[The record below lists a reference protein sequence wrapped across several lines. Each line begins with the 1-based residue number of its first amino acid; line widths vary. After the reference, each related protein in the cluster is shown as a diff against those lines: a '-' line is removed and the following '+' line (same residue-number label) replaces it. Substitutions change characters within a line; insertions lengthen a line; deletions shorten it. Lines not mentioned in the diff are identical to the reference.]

1 MVRSLTGAYDTIMRL
16 VDIRIYPIKSVAGNP
31 VTEAV
36 VEPWGL
42 AGDRRWAVVDETG
55 ENLWLGEYPRLASVR
70 AENLD
75 DGGLAL
81 TAPGM
86 PGHKVPPATG
96 RPRVPVGYTGLDDA
110 VLADDASH
118 AWFTRL
124 LGRPA
129 RLVWLDDP
137 RRRSIDPEHGGL
149 PGEVVTFA
157 WDAPL
162 LLTSAAS
169 LRLLDEQIGG
179 DTPLDMARFRP
190 SVVIDGADPYAE
202 DKWSEV
208 TIGEVTFR
216 VSELCD
222 RCAVTTIDPVT
233 LAKGKEPLRTLAK
246 HRRWDG
252 KTWFGIRLV
261 PRNPGT
267 LRVGDP
273 VSAKAP

>member
-1 MVRSLTGAYDTIMRL
+1 MRL
-16 VDIRIYPIKSVAGNP
+16 VDIRIYPVKSGAGSP
-31 VTEAV
+31 VEEAV

-42 AGDRRWAVVDETG
+42 AGDRRWAVVDEAG
-55 ENLWLGEYPRLASVR
+55 DNLWLGEYPRLASVR
-70 AENLD
+70 ASNLD
-75 DGGLAL
+75 TGGLL
-81 TAPGM
+81 LRAPGL
-86 PGHKVPPATG
+86 PELTVVPPTG
-96 RPRVPVGYTGLDDA
+96 DPVPVGFTGLEHAIAAGDDA
-110 VLADDASH
+110 H

-137 RRRSIDPEHGGL
+137 RRRTIDPAHGGL
-149 PGEVVTFA
+149 PGEVVSFA

-169 LRLLDEQIGG
+169 LRVLDGQIGG

-202 DKWSEV
+202 DAWTGV
-208 TIGEVTFR
+208 RIGEVEFR

-233 LAKGKEPLRTLAK
+233 LVKGKEPLRTLAR

-261 PRNPGT
+261 PRDLGR
-267 LRVGDP
+267 LRLGDP
-273 VSAKAP
+273 VTPLPAG

>member
-1 MVRSLTGAYDTIMRL
+1 MRL
-16 VDIRIYPIKSVAGNP
+16 VDIRIYPVKSSAGCP
-31 VTEAV
+31 LPDAT

-42 AGDRRWAVVDETG
+42 AGDRRWAVVDEAG
-55 ENLWLGEYPRLASVR
+55 GDLWLAEHPRLASVH
-70 AENLD
+70 AQNTDD
-75 DGGLAL
+75 DGLLLAAAGLPDL
-81 TAPGM
+81 
-86 PGHKVPPATG
+86 KVPPATG
-96 RPRVPVGYTGLDDA
+96 GPVPVGFPGLDHA
-110 VLADDASH
+110 IAAGDDAH

-124 LGRPA
+124 LGRPV

-137 RRRSIDPEHGGL
+137 RRRAIEPSHGGL
-149 PGEVVTFA
+149 PGEVLSFA
-157 WDAPL
+157 GDAPL

-190 SVVIDGADPYAE
+190 SVVIDGAEPYAE
-202 DKWSEV
+202 DSWSEV
-208 TIGEVTFR
+208 TIGEVRFR

-233 LAKGKEPLRTLAK
+233 LVKGKEPLRTLAR

-252 KTWFGIRLV
+252 RTWFGIRLV
-261 PRNPGT
+261 PRDRGR

-273 VSAKAP
+273 VRASGRPDS

>member
-1 MVRSLTGAYDTIMRL
+1 
-16 VDIRIYPIKSVAGNP
+16 
-31 VTEAV
+31 
-36 VEPWGL
+36 
-42 AGDRRWAVVDETG
+42 
-55 ENLWLGEYPRLASVR
+55 
-70 AENLD
+70 
-75 DGGLAL
+75 
-81 TAPGM
+81 
-86 PGHKVPPATG
+86 
-96 RPRVPVGYTGLDDA
+96 
-110 VLADDASH
+110 
-118 AWFTRL
+118 
-124 LGRPA
+124 
-129 RLVWLDDP
+129 
-137 RRRSIDPEHGGL
+137 
-149 PGEVVTFA
+149 
-157 WDAPL
+157 
-162 LLTSAAS
+162 
-169 LRLLDEQIGG
+169 
-179 DTPLDMARFRP
+179 RFRP

-273 VSAKAP
+273 VSAKAPEPSPGCPAPGRDGRGNDFSGMREAGFPCSVARVTIVGNRDEGAVECRGSRAISGTWPPTGTRSARSCSAGPSVVSRS